1 LDRRDGAELRLLR
14 ELLRLPVEDQGAG
27 RRRRRLG
34 CRRNASSS
42 SASHLAQKLFILRA
56 TCRSSSGNSTICF
69 RRQKPHGF
77 SIQIRPALR
86 PMCRN
91 FLFDFAIVF
100 FSEIVIVAQ
109 KR

>member
-1 LDRRDGAELRLLR
+1 VDRRDGAELRLLQ
-14 ELLRLPVEDQGAG
+14 ERLWLHAENQGAG
-27 RRRRRLG
+27 RRHRRLG
-34 CRRNASSS
+34 FRCNASSS
-42 SASHLAQKLFILRA
+42 SASHVAQKLFIRRA
-56 TCRSSSGNSTICF
+56 TCRSSSGNSTMCL

-77 SIQIRPALR
+77 SMQIRPALR